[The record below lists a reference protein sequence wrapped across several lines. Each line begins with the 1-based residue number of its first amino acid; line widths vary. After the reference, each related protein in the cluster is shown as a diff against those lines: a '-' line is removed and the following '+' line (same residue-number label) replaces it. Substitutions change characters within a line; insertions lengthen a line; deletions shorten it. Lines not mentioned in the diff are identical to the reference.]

1 VGARRPRGRRPLGPA
16 GSAAAGRGRG
26 AAIGLSARAALLVLA
41 ALAGCGGASD
51 GATVVQLWA
60 MGREGEMVER
70 LVPAFERDNPGIRVR
85 VQQLPWSA
93 AHEKLLTAF
102 VGEAMP
108 DVVQAGN
115 TWLPEL
121 VALEALEPL
130 DPWIARP
137 GGVDP
142 ADDFPGILATNVV
155 DGTTWGVP
163 WYVDTRVLFYR
174 ADLLEAAGHPH
185 APRTWDEW
193 RAAMQAVK
201 ARGDGGYPIL
211 LPLREWQPLV
221 ILALQQGSTLL
232 RDGGRFG
239 DFRGAAFRRAF
250 DFYVG
255 LFRDGLAPGTGEAA
269 VANLYQD
276 FATGFVAMT
285 VTGPW
290 NLGEFARRLPAA
302 LAERWATA
310 PMPAPDG
317 TAVGISL
324 AGGASLALFRGSPR
338 KEEAWRLVEYLSAPA
353 QQARFHELTG
363 DLPARPSAW
372 RAAALDHEPRTRA
385 FWAQLAAVSP
395 TPAVPEWERIATL
408 VTEHAEAAVRG
419 LATAD
424 EALAA
429 LDADVDRTL
438 AKRRWILDEEAR

>member
-1 VGARRPRGRRPLGPA
+1 V
-16 GSAAAGRGRG
+16 
-26 AAIGLSARAALLVLA
+26 SARAALLVLA
-41 ALAGCGGASD
+41 VLAGCGRASD

-70 LVPAFERDNPGIRVR
+70 LVPAFEREHPGIRVR

-108 DVVQAGN
+108 DVFQAGN

-130 DPWIARP
+130 DPWVARP
-137 GGVDP
+137 GGVD
-142 ADDFPGILATNVV
+142 ASDDFPGILATNVV

-163 WYVDTRVLFYR
+163 WYVDTRILFYR
-174 ADLLEAAGHPH
+174 ADLLAAAGHPR
-185 APRTWDEW
+185 APRTWEEW
-193 RAAMQAVK
+193 RAAMEAV
-201 ARGDGGYPIL
+201 RVHGDGGYPIL

-221 ILALQQGSTLL
+221 ILGLQAGSDLL

-239 DFRGAAFRRAF
+239 DFRGAPFRRAF
-250 DFYVG
+250 EFFVG
-255 LFRDGLAPGTGEAA
+255 LFRDGLAPGTGEAS

-276 FATGFVAMT
+276 FASGFLAMT

-302 LAERWATA
+302 LADRWATA

-317 TAVGISL
+317 DTVGTSL

-338 KEEAWRLVEYLSAPA
+338 KEEAWRLVEWLSAPA
-353 QQARFHELTG
+353 QQVRFYELTG
-363 DLPARPSAW
+363 DLPARQSAW
-372 RAAALDHEPRTRA
+372 RVASLDREPRTRA
-385 FWAQLAAVSP
+385 FWTQLAAVVP
-395 TPAVPEWERIATL
+395 TPPVPEWERIATL
-408 VTEHAEAAVRG
+408 VTQHAEAAVRG
-419 LATAD
+419 LATTDA
-424 EALAA
+424 ALAA
-429 LDADVDRTL
+429 LDADVDQAL
-438 AKRRWILDEEAR
+438 AKRRWILDEASR

>member
-1 VGARRPRGRRPLGPA
+1 MGAAGPAAARRRD
-16 GSAAAGRGRG
+16 
-26 AAIGLSARAALLVLA
+26 AAIRLSARAALLVLA
-41 ALAGCGGASD
+41 ALAGCDRASD

-70 LVPAFERDNPGIRVR
+70 LVPEFERDNPSIHVR

-102 VGEAMP
+102 VGDAMP
-108 DVVQAGN
+108 DVFQAGN
-115 TWLPEL
+115 TWLPEF

-130 DPWIARP
+130 DEWIGRP
-137 GGVDP
+137 GGVDA

-174 ADLLEAAGHPH
+174 ADLLAAAGHPQ

-193 RAAMQAVK
+193 RAAMEAVK

-221 ILALQQGSTLL
+221 ILGLQAGSDLL

-239 DFRGAAFRRAF
+239 DFRGAPFRRAF
-250 DFYVG
+250 EFYVG
-255 LFRDGLAPGTGEAA
+255 LFRDGLAPGTGEAS

-276 FATGFVAMT
+276 FASGFLAMT

-302 LAERWATA
+302 VAGLWATA

-317 TAVGISL
+317 DAPGTSL

-353 QQARFHELTG
+353 QQARFYELTG
-363 DLPARPSAW
+363 DLPARRSAW
-372 RAAALDHEPRTRA
+372 RAASLDREPRTRA
-385 FWAQLAAVSP
+385 FWTQLGAVRP
-395 TPAVPEWERIATL
+395 TPPVPEWERIATL
-408 VTEHAEAAVRG
+408 VTQHAEAAVRG
-419 LATAD
+419 LATTDA
-424 EALAA
+424 ALAA
-429 LDADVDRTL
+429 LDADVDQAL
-438 AKRRWILDEEAR
+438 AKRRWILDEAPR